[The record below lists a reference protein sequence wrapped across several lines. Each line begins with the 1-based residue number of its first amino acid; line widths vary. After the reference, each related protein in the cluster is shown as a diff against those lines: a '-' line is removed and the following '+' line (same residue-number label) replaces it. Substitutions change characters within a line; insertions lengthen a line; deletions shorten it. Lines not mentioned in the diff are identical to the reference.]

1 MADAY
6 EDSDGNG
13 WIKYSAVVKRFG
25 VGYKRWRKKKGC
37 ARYFLTG
44 VQYVPYEEYKEYSE
58 IYKNAQNQVWKQF
71 NFKMWS
77 RLRKI
82 AIEWQKRPLTKVR
95 TVSGKSTIEMPYV
108 CDANFQMWALKTIES
123 AVAGNDEAVFA
134 LKQLIGDDLIHPLW
148 VRYLRLSLLKK
159 KI

>member
-6 EDSDGNG
+6 EDSEGNG
-13 WIKYSAVVKRFG
+13 WIKYTALVKKFG
-25 VGYKRWRKKKGC
+25 IGYKRWRKKTGC
-37 ARYFLTG
+37 ERYYLSG
-44 VQYVPYEEYKEYSE
+44 IQYVPYEEYKEYAE
-58 IYKNAQNQVWKQF
+58 IHRRSKNQVLKKF

-82 AIEWQKRPLTKVR
+82 AIEWQKKPLTQTRVLSEG
-95 TVSGKSTIEMPYV
+95 VIIEMPHV
-108 CDANFQMWALKTIES
+108 CDANFQMWALKTIEL
-123 AVAGNDEAVFA
+123 AVSGNDEAVFA
-134 LKQLIGDDLIHPLW
+134 LKQLIGDKLIHPLW